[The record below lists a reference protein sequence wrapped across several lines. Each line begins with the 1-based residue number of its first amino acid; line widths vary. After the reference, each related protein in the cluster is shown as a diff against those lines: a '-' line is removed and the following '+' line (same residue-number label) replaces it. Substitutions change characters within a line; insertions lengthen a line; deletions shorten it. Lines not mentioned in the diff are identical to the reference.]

1 MNMGKGYTSRYTF
14 EDIWTNSPLME
25 ETKDLAARVA
35 KSHSTV
41 LIQGESGTG
50 KELFAHAIHQLS
62 IRRNKPFVSVNCAA
76 IPEELFESEF
86 FGYEAGAFSGASSR
100 GKPGKF
106 ELAHGGT
113 LFLDEIS
120 ELPYFMQ
127 GKLLRVLQEREVE
140 RIGGTHVNPVD
151 VRIIAASNR
160 PLQPLVEEKKFRADL
175 YYRLRVFPLYIPSL
189 RERKEDILY
198 LAERFLH
205 RFSQQY
211 GKPAVTMEEEVRHWM
226 MQYPWYGNVRE
237 LKNFVEAAVLLVDE
251 QNPILTMRHVRRLMD
266 LDHARPAA
274 DGHSPE
280 AMFRPTR
287 WPVSLKQVVESVEKQ
302 LISLALEENQ
312 GDRMKAAELLSI
324 HYTSL
329 YRKLNKYSLEH
340 DAKGERWKG
349 HSFLR

>member
-1 MNMGKGYTSRYTF
+1 MPMGKGYVSRYTF
-14 EDIWTNSPLME
+14 DDIWTTSPRME
-25 ETKDLAARVA
+25 EVKDMAARVA

-62 IRRNKPFVSVNCAA
+62 IRRDKPFVSVNCAA
-76 IPEELFESEF
+76 IPEDLFESEF
-86 FGYEAGAFSGASSR
+86 FGYEVGAFSGASSK

-106 ELAHGGT
+106 ELANGGT

-120 ELPYFMQ
+120 ELPYVMQ

-151 VRIIAASNR
+151 VRIIAATNR
-160 PLQPLVEEKKFRADL
+160 PLKPLVEEKKFRADL

-198 LAERFLH
+198 LAARFLEQ
-205 RFSQQY
+205 FAQQY
-211 GKPAVTMEEEVRHWM
+211 MKPAVTMEPEVEQWM
-226 MQYPWYGNVRE
+226 QRYPWYGNVRE
-237 LKNFVEAAVLLVDE
+237 LKNFVEAAVLLMDDQQPV
-251 QNPILTMRHVRRLMD
+251 LTMRHVHRLMD
-266 LDHARPAA
+266 VERVHFPTDADHPDVTIRP
-274 DGHSPE
+274 E
-280 AMFRPTR
+280 R
-287 WPVSLKQVVESVEKQ
+287 WPISLKQMVENVERQ
-302 LISLALEENQ
+302 LIVRALEESR

-329 YRKLNKYSLEH
+329 YRKLNKYQL
-340 DAKGERWKG
+340 
-349 HSFLR
+349 

>member
-1 MNMGKGYTSRYTF
+1 MGKGYTSRYTF

-106 ELAHGGT
+106 ELAH
-113 LFLDEIS
+113 
-120 ELPYFMQ
+120 
-127 GKLLRVLQEREVE
+127 
-140 RIGGTHVNPVD
+140 GGTHVNPVD

-302 LISLALEENQ
+302 LISLALEESQ